1 MKTEEQ
7 TKQMLIG
14 RLETLMEG
22 KTQKEKEETLSGEKY
37 TLKRHLAL
45 TKEQTLKI
53 QIKIETLE
61 KFTIIDNKLTFEGIA
76 LSLGDVEAT

>member
-1 MKTEEQ
+1 
-7 TKQMLIG
+7 MLIG

-45 TKEQTLKI
+45 TNEQTIKI
-53 QIKIETLE
+53 QKQIETLE
-61 KFTIIDNKLTFEGIA
+61 KFTIVDNELAFEGIP
-76 LSLGDVEAT
+76 LSLSDAEVT